1 MPELSILNFL
11 DAGGNL
17 ALFALVYIMWKFDR
31 RLVILE
37 ILIKNLQKKLEVGEG
52 R

>member
-1 MPELSILNFL
+1 MDFEVFKLL

-17 ALFALVYIMWKFDR
+17 ALFALVYIMWKFNE
-31 RLVILE
+31 RLV
-37 ILIKNLQKKLEVGEG
+37 KLETTLKMMLRQNGFGEG